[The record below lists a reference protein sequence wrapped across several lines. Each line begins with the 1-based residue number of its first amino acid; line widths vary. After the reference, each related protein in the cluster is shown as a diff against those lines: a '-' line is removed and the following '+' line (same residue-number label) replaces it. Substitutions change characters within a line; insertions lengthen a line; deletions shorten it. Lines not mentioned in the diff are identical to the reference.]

1 MGRQPGYRATLT
13 GPLPSPLQVALGCR
27 CPRCGKGKL
36 YRGLLEIRDRCDVC
50 GLDLRKNDAG
60 DGAAAGVT
68 LVLGAIVVALAFWV
82 EFRFEPP
89 FWVHVVLWPLIT
101 VLGAIWLT
109 RVAKAALVAMQF
121 RHRSSEMGL

>member
-1 MGRQPGYRATLT
+1 MTEK
-13 GPLPSPLQVALGCR
+13 LPSPLQVALGCR

-50 GLDLRKNDAG
+50 GLDLRENDTG

-68 LVLGAIVVALAFWV
+68 LVLGAFIVALAFWV

-89 FWVHVVLWPLIT
+89 VWVHVMLWPVIA

-109 RVAKAALVAMQF
+109 RIAKAALVAMQF